1 MSIFRMNFSVEKLK
15 VAIERGTWKCDALAD
30 SHNFYRMLFKLE
42 KQKKITE
49 EEVHTM
55 LASYENWKV
64 QIEELVGECDL
75 NNTDEDKKAVL
86 YAEQL
91 EEDIMLQIYH
101 IVTKVP
107 CEKEGLVAELNKLA
121 DKME

>member
-1 MSIFRMNFSVEKLK
+1 MNFSVEKLK
-15 VAIERGTWKCDALAD
+15 VAIEKGTWECDALAD

-42 KQKKITE
+42 KQPKMTE
-49 EEVHTM
+49 VEVNTM
-55 LASYENWKV
+55 LASFVNWKE
-64 QIEELVGECDL
+64 QIEELTGECEL